1 MTNKRLILASKVIS
15 SVFSPFYAPLW
26 AFIFLFTFSYL
37 RLLPLGY
44 KIFVLATIY
53 CFTVL
58 IPRLGIMIFRKLNKW
73 THWQLSNRNNRH
85 VPYILSLASYISC
98 LMLMM
103 NMNMPMFVRG
113 ILLAAIVSQIV
124 CAILNL
130 WWKVSTHLVG
140 IGGMT
145 GTLIA
150 FGFLFYFNP
159 LWPLCILLF
168 IAGLL
173 GSSRMI
179 LRQHT
184 IAQVTAGFAIGL
196 VSTTTIIL
204 MV

>member
-1 MTNKRLILASKVIS
+1 MNGKKLIMASKVIS

-26 AFIFLFTFSYL
+26 AFIFLFIFSYL

-58 IPRLGIMIFRKLNKW
+58 IPRLGILLFRKLNKW
-73 THWQLSNRNNRH
+73 NHWQLSKRNNRH
-85 VPYILSLASYISC
+85 IPYILSVASYIAC
-98 LMLMM
+98 LMLMK

-113 ILLAAIVSQIV
+113 ILLAAISSMII
-124 CAILNL
+124 CAIINI

-150 FGFLFYFNP
+150 FGFIFYFNP
-159 LWPLCILLF
+159 VWPLCILIL

-179 LRQHT
+179 LRQHSLL
-184 IAQVTAGFAIGL
+184 QEVVGFAIGL
-196 VSTTTIIL
+196 LSTLTIIL
-204 MV
+204 LV

>member
-184 IAQVTAGFAIGL
+184 LAQVTAGFAIGL

>member
-184 IAQVTAGFAIGL
+184 IAQVTVGFAIGL